1 MKLYPCFAVATFFLI
16 FSNAAQA
23 TTYCA
28 YPPGAYFVEGENK
41 RDWKMTSSKNR
52 IILNPTQNKPTT
64 HCNVNFSNLGG
75 LKSLE
80 IIKKPTLNSAT
91 TPNLYTVS
99 YKAEKTGNDTMIVR
113 VIWFDRSGKIIN
125 SIVNYNITV
134 VDHDL

>member
-1 MKLYPCFAVATFFLI
+1 MKLYACLSATALI
-16 FSNAAQA
+16 FSLSNVAQA

-28 YPPGAYFVEGENK
+28 YPPGSYFVEGENK

-52 IILNPTQNKPTT
+52 IILNATQNKPTT
-64 HCNVNFSNLGG
+64 HCNVSFSGLGG

-91 TPNLYTVS
+91 TPNLYTLS
-99 YKAEKTGNDTMIVR
+99 YKAEKTGSDTMTVR
-113 VIWFDRSGKIIN
+113 VIWLEKSGQVIN
-125 SIVNYNITV
+125 SVINYNITV